1 MPQLIEVTVSPQGET
16 KIQTKGYE
24 GSRCQEAS
32 KFLEQALGLVTAEQK
47 TSEFYAS
54 APAEQQTRGIDSPM
68 RPAKMLRGVQPT
80 RASSG
85 RPTFVRRER
94 FHR

>member
-24 GSRCQEAS
+24 GPRCQEAS

-54 APAEQQTRGIDSPM
+54 ATARQQ
-68 RPAKMLRGVQPT
+68 AH
-80 RASSG
+80 
-85 RPTFVRRER
+85 E
-94 FHR
+94 

>member
-16 KIQTKGYE
+16 RIQTKGYE

-32 KFLEQALGLVTAEQK
+32 KFLEQAIGVVTAELK

-54 APAEQQTRGIDSPM
+54 ASTEQQ
-68 RPAKMLRGVQPT
+68 VH
-80 RASSG
+80 
-85 RPTFVRRER
+85 E
-94 FHR
+94 

>member
-24 GSRCQEAS
+24 GPHCQEAS

-54 APAEQQTRGIDSPM
+54 APAEQQ
-68 RPAKMLRGVQPT
+68 VH
-80 RASSG
+80 
-85 RPTFVRRER
+85 E
-94 FHR
+94 